1 MTMGG
6 NSLTEE
12 IISKGLCNGCGTCY
26 AVCPQNAIEIVPDER
41 LGIFTAVMNPA
52 ECSDCGKCEQVCH
65 SYDTLVRGN
74 FLKDGLTGSYRQ
86 VFSGYSTDDRVR
98 CAASSGGVITSLLH
112 YLMEKKEISGCILVR
127 PSGNTALLHE
137 PFISMDNRDIN
148 TYTGTRYFPIPVNR
162 ILCELKKREG
172 KFVIIGTPCQIHSVR
187 LAERNDPQLQSRIY
201 LRISVFCGGTPNIN
215 AHRYYMQQHG
225 IDEKQVRSICRCQGW
240 PGYNV
245 FQCGG
250 NNLFRISKRPEKWI
264 HRVYHTIAFFPLFL
278 VKRCLLCNDRFG
290 ASSDIS
296 VGDAW
301 LERFSDDQKGTSLII
316 SRSERADDLLLRMKK
331 EKFLELGPVT
341 GEELIASQK
350 IFSEFYRNF
359 QKTFS
364 IMRGKEL
371 AARFHFD
378 PGTGNDTFWGLKLYL
393 LLTGWRLSRKEY
405 VWRVLVIYG
414 IIFRFLWRIL

>member
-1 MTMGG
+1 M
-6 NSLTEE
+6 
-12 IISKGLCNGCGTCY
+12 
-26 AVCPQNAIEIVPDER
+26 
-41 LGIFTAVMNPA
+41 
-52 ECSDCGKCEQVCH
+52 
-65 SYDTLVRGN
+65 
-74 FLKDGLTGSYRQ
+74 
-86 VFSGYSTDDRVR
+86 
-98 CAASSGGVITSLLH
+98 
-112 YLMEKKEISGCILVR
+112 
-127 PSGNTALLHE
+127 
-137 PFISMDNRDIN
+137 
-148 TYTGTRYFPIPVNR
+148 
-162 ILCELKKREG
+162 
-172 KFVIIGTPCQIHSVR
+172 
-187 LAERNDPQLQSRIY
+187 
-201 LRISVFCGGTPNIN
+201 
-215 AHRYYMQQHG
+215 
-225 IDEKQVRSICRCQGW
+225 
-240 PGYNV
+240 
-245 FQCGG
+245 
-250 NNLFRISKRPEKWI
+250 
-264 HRVYHTIAFFPLFL
+264 
-278 VKRCLLCNDRFG
+278 KRCLLCNDRFG